1 MDQYGMWVWIN
12 TYENTIFRGMN
23 IHFNPAILMWTEG
36 VLLVLTHCH
45 VITFHHQT
53 LFDLIYQNQ
62 VYRLNQESFW
72 RVYKI
77 PSRMKTEWDMD
88 MESTWINHVYIYIHM
103 IWEDLNTWNPAFLR
117 WQSAR
122 SRGDFWTT
130 GDPMRFSKT
139 LILGT
144 HIYWYEL
151 YFSLIRSIYIHILF
165 IDATVPVIS

>member
-88 MESTWINHVYIYIHM
+88 MESTWINHVYIYIWYGKISTPGTQLFSDGNLQGPEGIFGQQVIQCGFQRHWYWAPIFTDM
-103 IWEDLNTWNPAFLR
+103 NFIFHWLDLYT
-117 WQSAR
+117 
-122 SRGDFWTT
+122 
-130 GDPMRFSKT
+130 
-139 LILGT
+139 
-144 HIYWYEL
+144 
-151 YFSLIRSIYIHILF
+151 SIYYL
-165 IDATVPVIS
+165 

>member
-88 MESTWINHVYIYIHM
+88 MESTWINHVYIYTYDMGRSQHLEPSFSQMAICKVQRGFLDNRWSNAVFKDTDIGHPYLL
-103 IWEDLNTWNPAFLR
+103 IW
-117 WQSAR
+117 
-122 SRGDFWTT
+122 
-130 GDPMRFSKT
+130 T
-139 LILGT
+139 L
-144 HIYWYEL
+144 
-151 YFSLIRSIYIHILF
+151 FF
-165 IDATVPVIS
+165 ID